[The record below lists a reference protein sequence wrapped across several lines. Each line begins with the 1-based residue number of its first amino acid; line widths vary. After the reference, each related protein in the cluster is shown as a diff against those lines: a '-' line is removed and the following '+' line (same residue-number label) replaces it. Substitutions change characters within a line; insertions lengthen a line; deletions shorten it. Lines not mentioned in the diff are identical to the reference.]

1 MKVSIIAIQTIAEV
15 MNSMTNAKKMEREMT
30 MKIKNKNGEKIMNNE
45 NNDDFIDINKSTNY
59 INLQIFR
66 KEFFQCKERG
76 KCEDHFSVTTKNTQ
90 KLIEKLQ

>member
-66 KEFFQCKERG
+66 KESKNFFNAKKEENV
-76 KCEDHFSVTTKNTQ
+76 KIIF
-90 KLIEKLQ
+90 L

>member
-1 MKVSIIAIQTIAEV
+1 

-66 KEFFQCKERG
+66 KESKNFFNAKKEENV
-76 KCEDHFSVTTKNTQ
+76 KIIF
-90 KLIEKLQ
+90 L

>member
-1 MKVSIIAIQTIAEV
+1 MKVSIIAIQTIAAV
-15 MNSMTNAKKMEREMT
+15 MNSMTNAKKMEREMI

-66 KEFFQCKERG
+66 KESKNFFNAKKEENV
-76 KCEDHFSVTTKNTQ
+76 KIIF
-90 KLIEKLQ
+90 L

>member
-1 MKVSIIAIQTIAEV
+1 
-15 MNSMTNAKKMEREMT
+15 MTNAKKMEREMI

-66 KEFFQCKERG
+66 KESKNFFNAKKEENV
-76 KCEDHFSVTTKNTQ
+76 KIIF
-90 KLIEKLQ
+90 L